1 MIFGMNTT
9 CDISRLSQISLAK
22 RLVKL
27 RITIS
32 KYHLWY
38 LCQILLQIML
48 LPIPTIYNNINTFY
62 RTVHRAEKKINKRRT
77 DKFTTKALSSKGQ
90 I

>member
-1 MIFGMNTT
+1 
-9 CDISRLSQISLAK
+9 
-22 RLVKL
+22 
-27 RITIS
+27 
-32 KYHLWY
+32 
-38 LCQILLQIML
+38 ML
-48 LPIPTIYNNINTFY
+48 LAIPTLYNNINTFY

>member
-1 MIFGMNTT
+1 MNTT

-32 KYHLWY
+32 KYRLWY
-38 LCQILLQIML
+38 LCQILLQKML
-48 LPIPTIYNNINTFY
+48 LAIPTMYNNINTFY
-62 RTVHRAEKKINKRRT
+62 RTVHRAEKKMNKGRT
-77 DKFTTKALSSKGQ
+77 HKFTTKALSSKGQ